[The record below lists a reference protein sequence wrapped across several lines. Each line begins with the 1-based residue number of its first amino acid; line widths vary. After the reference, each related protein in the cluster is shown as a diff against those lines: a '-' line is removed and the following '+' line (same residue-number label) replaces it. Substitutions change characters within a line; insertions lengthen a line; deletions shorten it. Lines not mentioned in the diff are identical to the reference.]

1 MSALSEAL
9 LFLDLDKGKDPLL
22 EERRGALISDPRL
35 RPGWLRYQ
43 ALQALALET
52 APAPNEKML
61 RAVMTQCRREGVRR
75 HLSAIAGGDELARE
89 ILLDT
94 GPKSRGLAAW
104 ILGLLLL
111 GALGL
116 GWIVFQGGRAGMGL
130 DTHSPE
136 ASTALFTG
144 GPSGPVPFEF
154 PVQSPPAEAALAG
167 PVDDASASDADDVHD
182 EPPAARQASRLLSDH
197 LHEAEAREQ
206 GPDRDAPAAG
216 AEASG
221 TGQGSGADTN
231 AHTVAKPR
239 RAAAIKPKPTAMARP
254 APSPIPALQAGL
266 TLSSD
271 TLLPSASSGA
281 AGLTPSAAG
290 QAQAGPLDITVDMPR
305 RHDIDVRLFTLAG
318 KPARILAS
326 GAFGPGAVHLLL
338 DAKDDTG
345 TALAPGTYYLR
356 VMTPWF
362 SRVEPIQIH

>member
-1 MSALSEAL
+1 MSSLSEAL

-22 EERRGALISDPRL
+22 EEQRGALTSDPRL

-52 APAPNEKML
+52 APAPSEKML
-61 RAVMTQCRREGVRR
+61 RAVMTQCRRDGVRR
-75 HLSAIAGGDELARE
+75 HLSAITGGDELARE
-89 ILLDT
+89 ILLGK
-94 GPKSRGLAAW
+94 GPKNRGLAAW

-116 GWIVFQGGRAGMGL
+116 GWIVFQDGREGMGPAA
-130 DTHSPE
+130 HSPE
-136 ASTALFTG
+136 AATG
-144 GPSGPVPFEF
+144 SFSSGPGGPVPFEF
-154 PVQSPPAEAALAG
+154 PVQTPPAEAALAG

-206 GPDRDAPAAG
+206 GSDSDADALTVGEP
-216 AEASG
+216 
-221 TGQGSGADTN
+221 GS
-231 AHTVAKPR
+231 
-239 RAAAIKPKPTAMARP
+239 AAAPRPRPTETARP
-254 APSPIPALQAGL
+254 APPPAPALQAGL

-271 TLLPSASSGA
+271 TLLASASTGA

-290 QAQAGPLDITVDMPR
+290 QAQTGPLDITVDMPR
-305 RHDIDVRLFTLAG
+305 RHDIDVRLFTLTG
-318 KPARILAS
+318 KPARVLAS

-345 TALAPGTYYLR
+345 VALAPGTYYLR

>member
-1 MSALSEAL
+1 MSALSDAL
-9 LFLDLDKGKDPLL
+9 LFLDLDKGKDPVL
-22 EERRGALISDPRL
+22 EEQRGALTSDPRL

-52 APAPNEKML
+52 APAPSEKML
-61 RAVMTQCRREGVRR
+61 RAVMTQCRRDGVRQ
-75 HLSAIAGGDELARE
+75 HLSAITGGDELARE
-89 ILLDT
+89 ILLGK
-94 GPKSRGLAAW
+94 GPKSRGKAAW

-116 GWIVFQGGRAGMGL
+116 GWVVFQDGRPGL
-130 DTHSPE
+130 GLAMRGPE
-136 ASTALFTG
+136 AATAPFLS
-144 GPSGPVPFEF
+144 GPSGTVPFEF
-154 PVQSPPAEAALAG
+154 PVQTPPAEAALAG

-206 GPDRDAPAAG
+206 GSDADTDAPAFAP
-216 AEASG
+216 APAA
-221 TGQGSGADTN
+221 TM
-231 AHTVAKPR
+231 KP
-239 RAAAIKPKPTAMARP
+239 APTATPRP
-254 APSPIPALQAGL
+254 APTPVPALQAGL

-271 TLLPSASSGA
+271 TLLASASSGA

-290 QAQAGPLDITVDMPR
+290 QDQNGPLDITVDMPS
-305 RHDIDVRLFTLAG
+305 RHEIDVRLFTLTG